1 MIVPMVQVHARYSKN
16 EIHDRVVWINNF
28 RLFFGLAF
36 FAGLIVLNALKVAM
50 TLDVLILFMVGIAIL
65 VYSLL
70 CFAYLA
76 TQRPSL
82 NELLFFTVF
91 MAMVDMFA
99 ITVFVYFSG
108 GHESPYF
115 VFYLLGLTTVVM
127 GIPYLTTSVFALA
140 GLAAMFYDLMIILTN
155 FHLLPFFSRLH
166 GRVALNPQDAYL
178 GLLNALIVP
187 IVIFFFAA
195 GFFAISKF
203 METVRLESD
212 NKIDAEKNV
221 EKTLS
226 SFAQVYFILTHVYKP
241 DEMLN
246 QALKKLL
253 EILKLKSGMILTLD
267 SQKKLVCAANHNVQ
281 KGVIE
286 NFEHK
291 PFKEMSELPANL
303 KGIVLGGEFIH
314 NWSSWKLVFHGK
326 PQGLL
331 VFFGAEGEEWID
343 SRYKESLDAI
353 AEEMSAAI
361 YYGGLFKKLTPK
373 SKEE

>member
-1 MIVPMVQVHARYSKN
+1 MIGPMAQMHARYSKN
-16 EIHDRVVWINNF
+16 EIHERITWINNF

-36 FAGLIVLNALKVAM
+36 FVGLILLNAFNVALS
-50 TLDVLILFMVGIAIL
+50 LDVLILVLIGIAIM

-76 TQRPSL
+76 TQKPAL
-82 NELLFFTVF
+82 NELTFFAVF
-91 MAMVDMFA
+91 LALIDMFV
-99 ITVFVYFSG
+99 ITTFVYFSG
-108 GHESPYF
+108 GYESPYF
-115 VFYLLGLTTVVM
+115 VFYLLGLTTIVM
-127 GIPYLTTSVFALA
+127 GIPYLTASVFLLA
-140 GLAAMFYDLMIILTN
+140 GAASVFYDLMIFFTN
-155 FHLLPFFSRLH
+155 FQALPFYSRLH
-166 GRVALNPQDAYL
+166 GRVTLTPPDAQL
-178 GLLNALIVP
+178 GLINALIVP
-187 IVIFFFAA
+187 IVIFFFAV
-195 GFFAISKF
+195 GFYAIAKF
-203 METVRLESD
+203 MENTRLEND
-212 NKIDAEKNV
+212 NKLDAEKNV

-226 SFAQVYFILTHVYKP
+226 AFGQVYFVLTHVFKL

-267 SQKKLVCAANHNVQ
+267 PQKKLVCAANHGVQ
-281 KGVIE
+281 RGVID
-286 NFEHK
+286 NFVHK

-331 VFFGAEGEEWID
+331 IFFGAEGEAWID
-343 SRYKESLDAI
+343 ARYKDALDAV

-361 YYGGLFKKLTPK
+361 YYGSLFKKLAPK
-373 SKEE
+373 ATEA

>member
-1 MIVPMVQVHARYSKN
+1 MTQMHARYSKG
-16 EIHDRVVWINNF
+16 EIHERVTWINNF

-36 FAGLIVLNALKVAM
+36 FVGLIVLNAFSVSLSF
-50 TLDVLILFMVGIAIL
+50 DILILFMVGIAVL

-76 TQRPSL
+76 TQRPAL
-82 NELLFFTVF
+82 NELVFFSVF
-91 MAMVDMFA
+91 MALIDMFI

-108 GHESPYF
+108 GYESPYF
-115 VFYLLGLTTVVM
+115 VFYLLGVTTVVM
-127 GIPYLTTSVFALA
+127 GVPYLTASVFVLA
-140 GLAAMFYDLMIILTN
+140 GVAAIFYDLMIFLTA
-155 FHLLPFFSRLH
+155 FQSLPFYSRLH
-166 GRVALNPQDAYL
+166 GRIALSPQDAHL
-178 GLLNALIVP
+178 GLLNALIIPV
-187 IVIFFFAA
+187 VIFFFAA
-195 GFFAISKF
+195 GFYAITRF
-203 METVRLESD
+203 MESIRLESD
-212 NKIDAEKNV
+212 GKIDAEKNV

-226 SFAQVYFILTHVYKP
+226 SFSQIYFILTHVHKS

-267 SQKKLVCAANHNVQ
+267 SQKRLVCSANHNVQ
-281 KGVIE
+281 KGVID
-286 NFEHK
+286 NFVHK

-314 NWSSWKLVFHGK
+314 NWSSWKLIFHGK

-343 SRYKESLDAI
+343 PRYKEALDAV

-373 SKEE
+373 SKEA

>member
-1 MIVPMVQVHARYSKN
+1 MGAVHARYSKN
-16 EIHDRVVWINNF
+16 EIHDRVYWINNF

-36 FAGLIVLNALKVAM
+36 FVGLIVMNALKVELS
-50 TLDVLILFMVGIAIL
+50 LDVLILMFVGIAIL

-76 TQRPSL
+76 TQKPAL
-82 NELLFFTVF
+82 NELIFFAVF
-91 MAMVDMFA
+91 MAMIDMFV

-108 GHESPYF
+108 GYESPYF

-127 GIPYLTTSVFALA
+127 GIPYLTASVFVLA
-140 GLAAMFYDLMIILTN
+140 GVSSVFYDLMIFFTN
-155 FHLLPFFSRLH
+155 VKGLPFFSRLH
-166 GRVALNPQDAYL
+166 GRAVLLPQDAYL
-178 GLLNALIVP
+178 GTFNMLIIPV
-187 IVIFFFAA
+187 VIFFFAA
-195 GFFAISKF
+195 GFYAIAKF
-203 METVRLESD
+203 MESTRLESD
-212 NKIDAEKNV
+212 CKIDAEKNV

-226 SFAQVYFILTHVYKP
+226 AFGQVYFILTHVFKP

-267 SQKKLVCAANHNVQ
+267 SQKKLVCAANHNVA

-286 NFEHK
+286 NFVHK

-303 KGIVLGGEFIH
+303 KEIVLGGELIH
-314 NWSSWKLVFHGK
+314 NWSSWQLVFHGK

-343 SRYKESLDAI
+343 PRYKEALEAV
-353 AEEMSAAI
+353 AEEMSSAI
-361 YYGGLFKKLTPK
+361 YYGNLFKKLSPK
-373 SKEE
+373 AKEKEA